1 MRGRLNFEVKALT
14 ELNMGVKMRLVR
26 IRRAVYDVVAV
37 ADHSGRSPWA
47 DLQSA
52 DPSDGGA
59 VQMRA
64 ALREHVPLNGPP
76 RGKSRC
82 RYVGDDIWEFKEW
95 GVRVLWF
102 YDAGQP
108 KFPRRIVCT
117 HACGKLN
124 KKEFQREKA
133 KAIRIR
139 GDYMA
144 LKADGKLPQPED

>member
-1 MRGRLNFEVKALT
+1 
-14 ELNMGVKMRLVR
+14 MRLVR

-37 ADHSGRSPWA
+37 ADDEGRSFWA
-47 DLQSA
+47 ALLVT

-64 ALREHVPLNGPP
+64 ALKEHVPLNGPP

-82 RYVGDDIWEFKEW
+82 RNVGDDIWEFKEW
-95 GVRVLWF
+95 GIRVLWF

-108 KFPRRIVCT
+108 KVAKRIVCT
-117 HACGKLN
+117 HSCGKLN
-124 KKEFQREKA
+124 QKEFQREKK

-139 GDYMA
+139 RDYLA
-144 LKADGKLPQPED
+144 LKVNGKLPEPEG

>member
-1 MRGRLNFEVKALT
+1 
-14 ELNMGVKMRLVR
+14 MRLVR

-37 ADHSGRSPWA
+37 ADDSGRSFWA

-59 VQMRA
+59 MQMRA
-64 ALREHVPLNGPP
+64 ALKEHVPLNGPP
-76 RGKSRC
+76 RGRSRC
-82 RYVGDDIWEFKEW
+82 RYVGDDIWELKEW

-108 KFPRRIVCT
+108 KFPKRIVCT
-117 HACGKLN
+117 HSCGKLN

-133 KAIRIR
+133 KAARIR
-139 GDYMA
+139 RDYME
-144 LKADGKLPQPED
+144 LKAAGKLPQPED